1 MNELN
6 IIVYINLKHCSWK
19 SLNNRSFGWTSLFPW
34 LSAVSTLAKIWLS
47 YHVWKCI
54 IICFVTQSWT
64 LTMLQG
70 LKINHNHGVFGLWTL
85 NILWNLRQWCLPPD
99 LQWTDDAAA
108 VMATDSD
115 ACHQTYTMDCWC
127 SNSDGNGPWCLPP
140 DLHNG
145 LMMQQHVMAT
155 DSDACHHTHT
165 MLDWFC
171 EGSLCE
177 NYNSYSLIIKCLN
190 ELETK
195 IITVYS
201 NCKYKYIWR
210 ICTISVQCCNPF

>member
-99 LQWTDDAAA
+99 LHNGLLMQQQWWQRTVMLATGFTQWTDDAAA
-108 VMATDSD
+108 
-115 ACHQTYTMDCWC
+115 C
-127 SNSDGNGPWCLPP
+127 DGNGQWCLPSHS
-140 DLHNG
+140 HNVRLILWRL
-145 LMMQQHVMAT
+145 LMWK
-155 DSDACHHTHT
+155 
-165 MLDWFC
+165 L
-171 EGSLCE
+171 
-177 NYNSYSLIIKCLN
+177 
-190 ELETK
+190 
-195 IITVYS
+195 
-201 NCKYKYIWR
+201 
-210 ICTISVQCCNPF
+210 